1 MLKDLLYAI
10 KGFRYQ
16 ITVKVLLN
24 KHKENGDIE
33 FAPVYFHSTTKTLN
47 NSEYMPDKYFQE
59 VVYITNNWINEWSDL
74 MIESIETEYGNI
86 SIFGPLLGSS
96 YIEVP
101 HKLKNAMKGLI
112 NVKDKDNKYILW
124 CHIRYLNPFKR
135 PPEE

>member
-33 FAPVYFHSTTKTLN
+33 FAPVYFNSTTKTLN
-47 NSEYMPDKYFQE
+47 NSEYMLDKYFQE
-59 VVYITNNWINEWSDL
+59 VVYRTNNWINEWSDL
-74 MIESIETEYGNI
+74 MIESIETEYVNI

-101 HKLKNAMKGLI
+101 HKLKSAMKGLI

-124 CHIRYLNPFKR
+124 CHIRHLNPFKR
-135 PPEE
+135 HPEE